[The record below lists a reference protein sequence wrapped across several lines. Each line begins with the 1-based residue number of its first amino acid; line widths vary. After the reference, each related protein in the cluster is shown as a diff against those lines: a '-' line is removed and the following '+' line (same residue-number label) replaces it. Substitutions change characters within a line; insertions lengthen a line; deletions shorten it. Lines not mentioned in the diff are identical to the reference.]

1 VTSCDIAI
9 IAGIYLFFKLY
20 PIDELPGEASV
31 KKGRWSAGLA
41 LTITAAV
48 SIYAWPGNDASS
60 STDVR
65 KSARVTLGSLSERIS
80 ATGVIRPVTGAE
92 VNVGSRISG
101 TVVSLPVEVGEQV
114 QSGQL
119 LAELDATALR
129 AEVDEARAEV
139 NLSIPRVDLAESTLA
154 RREKLATRGLS
165 SDEDL
170 EVARRDLAVALAQ
183 LEANRARL
191 RSAEIQLDY
200 TRITAPID
208 GVVAE
213 VATREG
219 ETVAAAFAAP
229 NFVTIIDLGRLEVL
243 AYVDETDIGRVV
255 VGQQASFTVDTF
267 PDTEFAAQVTAIQP
281 RAELQGSVVNYLV
294 RLEFEP
300 MDNFTLRPEMTAHV
314 RITVDER
321 DQALMAPRATIKRTA
336 GRQYVLLQRGD
347 QWIEQDVRTGWRS
360 DTTVEFISGVREGD
374 VLELNAR
381 Q

>member
-1 VTSCDIAI
+1 
-9 IAGIYLFFKLY
+9 
-20 PIDELPGEASV
+20 V
-31 KKGRWSAGLA
+31 KKSSWSAGLVLA
-41 LTITAAV
+41 VATAFGFF
-48 SIYAWPGNDASS
+48 AWPGNEADS

-65 KSARVTLGSLSERIS
+65 RTARVTMGSLNETIT

-101 TVVSLPVEVGEQV
+101 TVVSLPVEIGDRVRTGLV
-114 QSGQL
+114 

-129 AEVDEARAEV
+129 AEVDEARADV
-139 NLSIPRVDLAESTLA
+139 NLSVPRVKLAESTLS
-154 RREKLATRGLS
+154 RREKLAIKGLA

-170 EVARRDLAVALAQ
+170 EVARRDLAVAHAQ

-213 VATREG
+213 VSTREG

-229 NFVTIIDLGRLEVL
+229 NFVTIIDLERLEVL

-255 VGQQASFTVDTF
+255 IGQTASFTVDTF
-267 PDTEFAAQVTAIQP
+267 ADVEFAAQVTAIQP

-294 RLEFEP
+294 RLEFERAN
-300 MDNFTLRPEMTAHV
+300 DFTLRPEMTAHV
-314 RITVDER
+314 RIAVNER
-321 DQALMAPRATIKRTA
+321 DQALMAPRATIKRTS

-360 DTTVEFISGVREGD
+360 DTSVEFLSGVREGD
-374 VLELNAR
+374 VLELNVR
-381 Q
+381 